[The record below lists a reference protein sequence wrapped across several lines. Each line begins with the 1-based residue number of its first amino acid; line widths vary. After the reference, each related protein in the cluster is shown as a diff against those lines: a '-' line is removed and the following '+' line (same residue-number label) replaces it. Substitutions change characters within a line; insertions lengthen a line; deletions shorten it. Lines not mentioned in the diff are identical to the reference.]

1 MGFYCGWDGG
11 GSKTEVLCVDESGKE
26 LARGNFG
33 SLNINGAPEE
43 RVAQTI
49 ADAIALM
56 RSAGGLEE
64 CLGLVIGA
72 AGVSNA
78 RVSAFIEQKVR
89 ETGYA
94 GKLRIVGDHEIA
106 LQGAVSGPGA
116 VLIAGTGSIC
126 FGADACG
133 RSARAGGFGYIIDD
147 GGSGYA
153 IGRDILAAVV
163 RAQDGRGCET
173 CMTEP
178 VMKQLDVQN
187 IREMTTWLYSAQT
200 GKKEIAALAPLLN
213 RALEKGDE
221 AAQEIAAK
229 AAKELAEMAIT
240 VWSQLGLES
249 GELALTGSVLEHYPA
264 IREGVSRLCREFS
277 PAMNV
282 IFPRGSACEGAVK
295 MAMHL

>member
-26 LARGNFG
+26 IARGSFG

-49 ADAIALM
+49 ADAVCLM
-56 RSAGGLEE
+56 RTAGNLED
-64 CLGLVIGA
+64 CLGLAIGA

-78 RVSAFIEQKVR
+78 HVSAFIERNVR
-89 ETGYA
+89 ENGYA
-94 GKLRIVGDHEIA
+94 GKLRIVGDHESA
-106 LQGAVSGPGA
+106 LEGAVSGPGA

-126 FGADACG
+126 FGRDDCG
-133 RSARAGGFGYIIDD
+133 RLVRAGGFGHIIDD

-153 IGRDILAAVV
+153 IGRDILAAVA
-163 RAQDGRGCET
+163 RAQDCRGRET
-173 CMTEP
+173 QLTEL
-178 VMKQLDVQN
+178 VMKQLDVRN
-187 IREMTTWLYSAQT
+187 VREMITWLYSAQT

-213 RALEKGDE
+213 RALEKRDE

-229 AAKELAEMAIT
+229 AARELAEMAIA

-249 GELALTGSVLEHYPA
+249 GELALNGSVLEHFSA
-264 IREGVSRLCREFS
+264 IREETVRLCREFS

-282 IFPRGSACEGAVK
+282 IRPRGCACEGAVK